1 MAQYNEN
8 EGQKSRAKGPKKEHK
23 ARLQGVKNRRAAPD
37 FSIPKPTRPEGQRI
51 LIVCEGLN
59 TEPDYFRQF
68 RQHFRLSAAEIVEV
82 GGAGDTIRVV
92 ERAKRENK
100 EGRFDQTWVV
110 FDKDDFP
117 SDYFDNAIHMADA
130 SGFGLAYSN
139 QAFEYW
145 LLLHFENHQGGAMHR
160 NQYADKL
167 NEYIKPLGARFDEK
181 GSKSI
186 SSAFFRIL
194 MGKDEK
200 MGETRL
206 DLAIKRAEKVLAF
219 HADKSSPAHAES
231 STTVFL
237 LAREL
242 LKFVVS

>member
-1 MAQYNEN
+1 MKMKDKKAE
-8 EGQKSRAKGPKKEHK
+8 QKARKQEHK
-23 ARLQGVKNRRAAPD
+23 ARLQGAKNRRAAPD

-68 RQHFRLSAAEIVEV
+68 RQYFRLSAAEIVEV
-82 GGAGDTIRVV
+82 GGAGETIRVV
-92 ERAKRENK
+92 ERAKKEN
-100 EGRFDQTWVV
+100 EERRFDQTWVV
-110 FDKDDFP
+110 FDKDEFP
-117 SDYFDNAIHMADA
+117 SDHFDNAIHMAGA
-130 SGFGLAYSN
+130 SGYGLAYSN

-167 NEYIKPLGARFDEK
+167 NEFIKPLGAKFDGK

-186 SSAFFRIL
+186 SPAFFQIL

-200 MGETRL
+200 TGETRL

-219 HADKSSPAHAES
+219 HGDKPSPSHAES

-237 LAREL
+237 LVREL